1 MTGLGNQCKC
11 PMQSVDRGAL
21 SFFGMAN
28 DSSSDRNGVRIDK
41 WLWAARFFKTR
52 SLATEAVNG
61 GKIELNGLRPKPSKD
76 VKVGDQLR
84 IRLGPFIHELTV
96 RGLSDRRGPAAAA
109 AQLYEESVE
118 SIAAREKLREQHR
131 LAPVAQYDDG
141 GRPTKKDRRA
151 MSAFEERR
159 RRRGR

>member
-1 MTGLGNQCKC
+1 
-11 PMQSVDRGAL
+11 
-21 SFFGMAN
+21 MAN
-28 DSSSDRNGVRIDK
+28 DSSSDRDGVRIDK

-61 GKIELNGLRPKPSKD
+61 GKVELNGLRPKPSKE
-76 VKVGDQLR
+76 VKIGDQLR
-84 IRLGPFIHELTV
+84 VRLGPFIHELTI
-96 RGLSDRRGPAAAA
+96 RALSDRRGPATAAA
-109 AQLYEESVE
+109 LLFQETAE

-151 MSAFEERR
+151 MSAFEERQ
-159 RRRGR
+159 RRRGG

>member
-1 MTGLGNQCKC
+1 
-11 PMQSVDRGAL
+11 MQVPVQSIAQRAL
-21 SFFGMAN
+21 SFFAMAN
-28 DSSSDRNGVRIDK
+28 DSNSDRDGVRIDK

-61 GKIELNGLRPKPSKD
+61 GKVELNGLRPKPSKE
-76 VKVGDQLR
+76 VKIGDQLR
-84 IRLGPFIHELTV
+84 VRLGPFIHELTI
-96 RGLSDRRGPAAAA
+96 RALSDRRGPATAAA
-109 AQLYEESVE
+109 LLFQETAE

-151 MSAFEERR
+151 MSAFEERQ
-159 RRRGR
+159 RRRGG

>member
-1 MTGLGNQCKC
+1 
-11 PMQSVDRGAL
+11 
-21 SFFGMAN
+21 MAN
-28 DSSSDRNGVRIDK
+28 DSSTDRDSVRIDK

-61 GKIELNGLRPKPSKD
+61 GRVELNGQRPKPSKD

-84 IRLGPFIHELTV
+84 VRLGPFIHELTI
-96 RGLSDRRGPAAAA
+96 RALSERRGPAAAA
-109 AQLYEESVE
+109 ARLFEESAE

-131 LAPVAQYDDG
+131 LAPVAQYDDR

-151 MSAFEERR
+151 MSAFEERQ
-159 RRRGR
+159 RRRGS

>member
-1 MTGLGNQCKC
+1 
-11 PMQSVDRGAL
+11 
-21 SFFGMAN
+21 MAN
-28 DSSSDRNGVRIDK
+28 DSNSDRDGVRIDK

-61 GKIELNGLRPKPSKD
+61 GKVELNGLRPKPSKE

-84 IRLGPFIHELTV
+84 VRLGPFIHELTV
-96 RGLSDRRGPAAAA
+96 RALSDRRGPATAAA
-109 AQLYEESVE
+109 LLFQETAESV
-118 SIAAREKLREQHR
+118 AAREKLREQHR

-151 MSAFEERR
+151 MSAFEERQ
-159 RRRGR
+159 RRRGG

>member
-1 MTGLGNQCKC
+1 MPNPTSLHGEE
-11 PMQSVDRGAL
+11 SVRL
-21 SFFGMAN
+21 
-28 DSSSDRNGVRIDK
+28 DK

-84 IRLGPFIHELTV
+84 IRLGPFVHELTV
-96 RGLSDRRGPAAAA
+96 RALGERRGPAAAA
-109 AQLYEESVE
+109 ALLFEETPE
-118 SIAAREKLREQHR
+118 SIAARERLREQHR
-131 LAPVAQYDDG
+131 LAPVAQYEEG

-151 MSAFEERR
+151 MSDFEERQ

>member
-1 MTGLGNQCKC
+1 MAKEATPGQGT
-11 PMQSVDRGAL
+11 SVRL
-21 SFFGMAN
+21 
-28 DSSSDRNGVRIDK
+28 DK

-84 IRLGPFIHELTV
+84 VRLGPFIHEITV
-96 RGLSDRRGPAAAA
+96 RALSERRGPASMAA
-109 AQLYEESVE
+109 LLFEESPDSV
-118 SIAAREKLREQHR
+118 AARERLREQHR
-131 LAPVAQYDDG
+131 LAPVAQYEDR

-151 MSAFEERR
+151 MSAFEERQ
-159 RRRGR
+159 RRRGG